1 MCDDDDDCEGMR
13 ERGGR
18 GIEGGEGEMFVK
30 VYVSAAGG
38 GEGE

>member
-1 MCDDDDDCEGMR
+1 MCDDDCEGMR

-30 VYVSAAGG
+30 VYM
-38 GEGE
+38 